1 MHSRSRRDKRPPCLW
16 ALLLCLAAPT
26 VLAAKAGAE
35 FSFRWDPAQG
45 GPASPEAVLQALGHK
60 PGKSSS
66 FEVQYFDIDTPADAP
81 PGFEAIMRKR
91 IEGSTAQ
98 LTYKLRGSTPWP
110 GRTSIDQWPCPL
122 PKPYKSKEEADIAF
136 IGEQQTRTA
145 YSRSCSHSSR
155 QLDITVPAALQPQ
168 ANQCRSAM
176 TRLESGKLKVE
187 QWQFPDGSRLIEV
200 SRLDRDTAKASN
212 DFRDKVVVPLIALQA
227 RPLQRS
233 KSALGGECR

>member
-1 MHSRSRRDKRPPCLW
+1 MPSRTLRGRRPLYLL
-16 ALLLCLAAPT
+16 ALLLCLPAPAA
-26 VLAAKAGAE
+26 LAAKHGAE

-45 GPASPEAVLQALGHK
+45 GPASPAAVLQALGQK
-60 PGKSSS
+60 PGKHSD
-66 FEVQYFDIDTPADAP
+66 FEVQYFDIATPADAP

-91 IEGSTAQ
+91 IEGQTAQ

-110 GRTSIDQWPCPL
+110 GKTSIDQWPCPL
-122 PKPYKSKEEADIAF
+122 PSPTQSKEEADVAF
-136 IGEQQTRTA
+136 LGAQQTSKA

-155 QLDITVPAALQPQ
+155 QLDIRVPAALQPQ
-168 ANQCRSAM
+168 PNKCKSTM

-200 SRLDRDTAKASN
+200 SRLDRDTAKARD
-212 DFRDKVVVPLIALQA
+212 DFRDKVVVPLLALQA
-227 RPLQRS
+227 QPLQRS